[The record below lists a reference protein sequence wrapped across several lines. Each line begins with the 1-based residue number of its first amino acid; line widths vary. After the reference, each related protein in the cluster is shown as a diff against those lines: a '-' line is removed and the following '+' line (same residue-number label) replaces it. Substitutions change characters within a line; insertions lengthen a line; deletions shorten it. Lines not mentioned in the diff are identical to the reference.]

1 MHRAVI
7 FILLLFVYQGLTAQ
21 LNQTNKEK
29 AALTDRVLVGGGLG
43 LQFGTITFV
52 EVSPKVGY
60 RITEHFAA
68 GIGGT
73 YKYFRDQR
81 YDRDYSTSMLGG
93 RLFLQHDIYDSFYG
107 YGELEY
113 LSYEGY
119 DMSRNISHITSE
131 NILFGAGYKQ
141 WFSRKAYAYL
151 MLLYNINETIETPYS
166 NPVFRT
172 GFMIRL

>member
-1 MHRAVI
+1 MRRIIIII
-7 FILLLFVYQGLTAQ
+7 FLLSIYQALAA
-21 LNQTNKEK
+21 QTNQDKPE
-29 AALTDRVLVGGGLG
+29 LTDRFLVGGGLG

-52 EVSPKVGY
+52 ELSPKIGY
-60 RITEHFAA
+60 RITDHFAA
-68 GIGGT
+68 GVGGT
-73 YKYFRDQR
+73 YKFFRDR
-81 YDRDYSTSMLGG
+81 RFDRDYSTSMYGG
-93 RLFLQHDIYDSFYG
+93 RLFLQHDIYESFFG
-107 YGELEY
+107 YGEFEI

-119 DMSRNISHITSE
+119 DMSGNISQITSE

-151 MLLYNINETIETPYS
+151 LLLYNINETIETPYS